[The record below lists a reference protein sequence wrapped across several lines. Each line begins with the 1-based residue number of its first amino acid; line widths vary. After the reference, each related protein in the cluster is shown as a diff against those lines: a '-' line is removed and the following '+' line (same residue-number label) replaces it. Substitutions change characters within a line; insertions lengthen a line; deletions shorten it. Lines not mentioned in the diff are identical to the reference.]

1 MKCGYYI
8 VMWNGRDH
16 RPSKMNHYQPHQML
30 ISIQKV
36 LLCIWWD
43 WKEVLFYEILL
54 ENQMINSNKYHSLLD
69 QLKTE
74 LNEKHS
80 ELTENAYSFMRIIC
94 LCVSLMTR
102 QKLLQLGWE
111 VLIHPLYS
119 TDIALWISFI
129 SVFTKFS

>member
-1 MKCGYYI
+1 
-8 VMWNGRDH
+8 
-16 RPSKMNHYQPHQML
+16 MNHYQLRQML

-54 ENQMINSNKYHSLLD
+54 ENQIINSSKYHSQLD

-80 ELTENAYSFMRIIC
+80 ELTENTYSSMRI
-94 LCVSLMTR
+94 T
-102 QKLLQLGWE
+102 
-111 VLIHPLYS
+111 
-119 TDIALWISFI
+119 
-129 SVFTKFS
+129 